1 MRIAFLIILLIL
13 LYGCSVHEANVS
25 KGRFDVDL
33 PKPFWGQ
40 GVWVMPNT
48 VYFKGNVAYS
58 IGDKETIPLDGL
70 ENEGYDRRF
79 GKSLPKERA
88 EFEYRLKENP
98 FSGSLD
104 VFVKRWVFLGGGR
117 VEVDPYPSVTL
128 FAGLNSL
135 VGEFGVG
142 TRLGYSKDKAA
153 YSGKYLSVEYELHSN
168 TAYSGEIENTVF
180 KGEFEETHSY
190 NNANFGLYAYSSLF
204 VTEHFS
210 LNFSTGYYQPWL
222 FRSSLQLDN
231 IEVPG
236 DYDITIDFPYFLSQY
251 AGATIS
257 LFDHVLLSVGETYYY
272 TRSPASANNIWQTH
286 FSLSYMY

>member
-1 MRIAFLIILLIL
+1 M
-13 LYGCSVHEANVS
+13 
-25 KGRFDVDL
+25 DV
-33 PKPFWGQ
+33 PEPFWGT

-48 VYFKGNVAYS
+48 VYFRGNIAYTV
-58 IGDKETIPLDGL
+58 GDKEIVPLDGL
-70 ENEGYDRRF
+70 TNEGYRRPR
-79 GKSLPKERA
+79 GESLPDEDA
-88 EFEYRLKENP
+88 NIEYRLKDSP

-142 TRLGYSKDKAA
+142 TRLGYSKDKAT
-153 YSGKYLSVEYELHSN
+153 YSGKYLYVENGSLDDDVLFN
-168 TAYSGEIENTVF
+168 TIV
-180 KGEFEETHSY
+180 KGKFEETHSY
-190 NNANFGLYAYSSLF
+190 SNANFGLYAYSSLF

>member
-1 MRIAFLIILLIL
+1 MRIAFLIILVFL
-13 LYGCSVHEANVS
+13 LYGCSVHKANIT
-25 KGRFDVDL
+25 KGTFDVDV
-33 PKPFWGQ
+33 PEPFWGT

-48 VYFKGNVAYS
+48 VYFRGNIAYTV
-58 IGDKETIPLDGL
+58 GDKEIVPLDGL
-70 ENEGYDRRF
+70 TNEGYRRPR
-79 GKSLPKERA
+79 GESLPDEDA
-88 EFEYRLKENP
+88 NIEYRLKDSP
-98 FSGSLD
+98 FSGSMD
-104 VFVKRWVFLGGGR
+104 VFAKTWLFLGGGR
-117 VEVDPYPSVTL
+117 IEMSPYPSVTL

-135 VGEFGVG
+135 FGEFGLG
-142 TRLGYSKDKAA
+142 ARLGYSRDKAT
-153 YSGKYLSVEYELHSN
+153 YSGKYLYVENGGLDDDVLF
-168 TAYSGEIENTVF
+168 NTVV
-180 KGEFEETHSY
+180 KGKFEETHSY
-190 NNANFGLYAYSSLF
+190 SNANFGLYAYSSLF

>member
-1 MRIAFLIILLIL
+1 MKVVFLIILVFL
-13 LYGCSVHEANVS
+13 LYGCSVHKANIT
-25 KGRFDVDL
+25 KGTFDVDV
-33 PKPFWGQ
+33 PEPFWGT

-48 VYFKGNVAYS
+48 VYFRGNIAYTV
-58 IGDKETIPLDGL
+58 GDKEIVPLDGL
-70 ENEGYDRRF
+70 TNEGYRRPR
-79 GKSLPKERA
+79 GESLPDEDA
-88 EFEYRLKENP
+88 NIEYRLKDSP

-117 VEVDPYPSVTL
+117 VEMDPYPSVTL

-135 VGEFGVG
+135 FGEFGLG
-142 TRLGYSKDKAA
+142 ARLGYSKDKATC
-153 YSGKYLSVEYELHSN
+153 SGKYLYVENGGLDDDVLF
-168 TAYSGEIENTVF
+168 NTVV
-180 KGEFEETHSY
+180 KGKFEETHSY
-190 NNANFGLYAYSSLF
+190 SNANFGLYAYSSLF

>member
-1 MRIAFLIILLIL
+1 MKVVFLIILVFL
-13 LYGCSVHEANVS
+13 LYGCSVHKANIT
-25 KGRFDVDL
+25 KGSFDVDV
-33 PKPFWGQ
+33 PEPFWGT

-48 VYFKGNVAYS
+48 VYFRGNIAYTV
-58 IGDKETIPLDGL
+58 GDKEIVPLDGL
-70 ENEGYDRRF
+70 TNEGYRRPR
-79 GKSLPKERA
+79 GESLPDEDA
-88 EFEYRLKENP
+88 NIEYRLKDSP
-98 FSGSLD
+98 FSGSMD

-142 TRLGYSKDKAA
+142 TRLGYSRDKAT
-153 YSGKYLSVEYELHSN
+153 YSGKYLYVENGGLDDDVLF
-168 TAYSGEIENTVF
+168 NTVV
-180 KGEFEETHSY
+180 KGKFEETHSY
-190 NNANFGLYAYSSLF
+190 SNANFGLYAYSSLF

-222 FRSSLQLDN
+222 FRSSLQFDN

>member
-1 MRIAFLIILLIL
+1 MKVVFLIILVFL
-13 LYGCSVHEANVS
+13 LYGCSVHKANIT
-25 KGRFDVDL
+25 KGTFDVDV
-33 PKPFWGQ
+33 PEPFWGT

-48 VYFKGNVAYS
+48 VYFRGNIAYTV
-58 IGDKETIPLDGL
+58 GDKEIVPLDGL
-70 ENEGYDRRF
+70 TNEGYRRPR
-79 GKSLPKERA
+79 GESLPDEDA
-88 EFEYRLKENP
+88 NIEYRLKDSP
-98 FSGSLD
+98 FSGSMD
-104 VFVKRWVFLGGGR
+104 VFVKRWIFLGGGR
-117 VEVDPYPSVTL
+117 VEMDPYPSVTL

-135 VGEFGVG
+135 FGEFGLG
-142 TRLGYSKDKAA
+142 ARLGYSKDKAT
-153 YSGKYLSVEYELHSN
+153 YSGKYLYVENGGLDDDVLF
-168 TAYSGEIENTVF
+168 NTVV
-180 KGEFEETHSY
+180 KGKFEETHSY
-190 NNANFGLYAYSSLF
+190 SNANFGLYAYSSLF

>member
-13 LYGCSVHEANVS
+13 LYGCSVYEANVS
-25 KGRFDVDL
+25 KGGFDVDL
-33 PKPFWGQ
+33 PEPFWGQ

-142 TRLGYSKDKAA
+142 TRLGYSKDKAT

-210 LNFSTGYYQPWL
+210 LNFSTGFYQPWL
-222 FRSSLQLDN
+222 FRNSLYLEN
-231 IEVPG
+231 VEIPE

-251 AGATIS
+251 AGATIF
-257 LFDHVLLSVGETYYY
+257 LFDHVLLNVGETFYL
-272 TRSPASANNIWQTH
+272 THSPASVKNIWRTH
-286 FSLSYMY
+286 FSVSYMY

>member
-1 MRIAFLIILLIL
+1 MKVVFLIILVFL
-13 LYGCSVHEANVS
+13 LYGCSVHKANIT
-25 KGRFDVDL
+25 KGTFDVDV
-33 PKPFWGQ
+33 PEPFWGT

-48 VYFKGNVAYS
+48 VYFRGNIAYTV
-58 IGDKETIPLDGL
+58 GDKEIVPLDGL
-70 ENEGYDRRF
+70 TNEGYRRPR
-79 GKSLPKERA
+79 GESLPDEDA
-88 EFEYRLKENP
+88 NIEYRLKDSP

-135 VGEFGVG
+135 FGEFGLG
-142 TRLGYSKDKAA
+142 ARLGYSRDKAT
-153 YSGKYLSVEYELHSN
+153 YSGKYLYVENGGLDDDVLF
-168 TAYSGEIENTVF
+168 NTVV
-180 KGEFEETHSY
+180 KGKFEETHSY
-190 NNANFGLYAYSSLF
+190 SNANFGLYAYSSLF

>member
-1 MRIAFLIILLIL
+1 MKVVFLIILVFL
-13 LYGCSVHEANVS
+13 LYGCSVHKANIT
-25 KGRFDVDL
+25 KGTFDVDV
-33 PKPFWGQ
+33 PEPFWGT

-48 VYFKGNVAYS
+48 VYFRGNIAYTV
-58 IGDKETIPLDGL
+58 GDKEIVPLDGL
-70 ENEGYDRRF
+70 TNEGYRRPR
-79 GKSLPKERA
+79 GESLPDEDA
-88 EFEYRLKENP
+88 NIEYRLKDSP

-117 VEVDPYPSVTL
+117 VEMDPYPSVTL

-135 VGEFGVG
+135 VGEFGIG
-142 TRLGYSKDKAA
+142 TRLGYSKDKAT
-153 YSGKYLSVEYELHSN
+153 YSGKYLYVENGGLDDDVLF
-168 TAYSGEIENTVF
+168 NTVV
-180 KGEFEETHSY
+180 KGKFEETHSY
-190 NNANFGLYAYSSLF
+190 SNANFGLYAYSSLF

>member
-1 MRIAFLIILLIL
+1 MKVVFLIILVFL
-13 LYGCSVHEANVS
+13 LYGCSVHKANIT
-25 KGRFDVDL
+25 KGSFDVDV
-33 PKPFWGQ
+33 PEPFWGT

-48 VYFKGNVAYS
+48 VYFRGNIAYTV
-58 IGDKETIPLDGL
+58 GDKEIVPLDGL
-70 ENEGYDRRF
+70 TNEGYRRPR
-79 GKSLPKERA
+79 GESLPDEDA
-88 EFEYRLKENP
+88 NIEYRLKDSP
-98 FSGSLD
+98 FSGSMD
-104 VFVKRWVFLGGGR
+104 VFAKTWLFLGGGR
-117 VEVDPYPSVTL
+117 IEMSPYPSVTL

-135 VGEFGVG
+135 FGEFGLG
-142 TRLGYSKDKAA
+142 ARLGYSKDKAT
-153 YSGKYLSVEYELHSN
+153 YSGKYLYVENGGLDDDVLF
-168 TAYSGEIENTVF
+168 NTVV
-180 KGEFEETHSY
+180 KGKFEETHSY
-190 NNANFGLYAYSSLF
+190 SNANFGLYAYSSLF

>member
-1 MRIAFLIILLIL
+1 M
-13 LYGCSVHEANVS
+13 
-25 KGRFDVDL
+25 
-33 PKPFWGQ
+33 
-40 GVWVMPNT
+40 
-48 VYFKGNVAYS
+48 
-58 IGDKETIPLDGL
+58 
-70 ENEGYDRRF
+70 
-79 GKSLPKERA
+79 
-88 EFEYRLKENP
+88 
-98 FSGSLD
+98 D
-104 VFVKRWVFLGGGR
+104 VFAKTWLFLGGGR
-117 VEVDPYPSVTL
+117 IEMSPYPSATL

-135 VGEFGVG
+135 FGEFGLG
-142 TRLGYSKDKAA
+142 ARLGYSKDKAT
-153 YSGKYLSVEYELHSN
+153 YSGKYLYVENGGLDDDVLF
-168 TAYSGEIENTVF
+168 NTVV
-180 KGEFEETHSY
+180 KGKFEETHSY
-190 NNANFGLYAYSSLF
+190 SNANFGLYAYSSLF

>member
-1 MRIAFLIILLIL
+1 MRVVFLIILVFL
-13 LYGCSVHEANVS
+13 LYGCSVHKANIT
-25 KGRFDVDL
+25 KGTFDVDV
-33 PKPFWGQ
+33 PEPFWGT
-40 GVWVMPNT
+40 GVWVMPKT
-48 VYFKGNVAYS
+48 VYFRGNIAYTV
-58 IGDKETIPLDGL
+58 GDKEIVPLDGL
-70 ENEGYDRRF
+70 TNEGYRRPR
-79 GKSLPKERA
+79 GESLPDEDA
-88 EFEYRLKENP
+88 NIEYRLKDSP
-98 FSGSLD
+98 FSGSMD
-104 VFVKRWVFLGGGR
+104 VFAKTWLFLGGGR
-117 VEVDPYPSVTL
+117 IEMSPYPSATL

-135 VGEFGVG
+135 FGEFGLG
-142 TRLGYSKDKAA
+142 ARLGYSRDKAT
-153 YSGKYLSVEYELHSN
+153 YSGKYLYVENGSLDDDVLF
-168 TAYSGEIENTVF
+168 NTVV
-180 KGEFEETHSY
+180 KGKFEETHSY
-190 NNANFGLYAYSSLF
+190 SNANFGLYAYSSLF

>member
-1 MRIAFLIILLIL
+1 MRIAFLIILGFL
-13 LYGCSVHEANVS
+13 LYGCSVHKANIT
-25 KGRFDVDL
+25 KGTFDVDV
-33 PKPFWGQ
+33 PEPFWGT

-48 VYFKGNVAYS
+48 VYFRGNIAYTV
-58 IGDKETIPLDGL
+58 GDKEIVPLDGL
-70 ENEGYDRRF
+70 TNEGYRRPR
-79 GKSLPKERA
+79 GESLPDEDA
-88 EFEYRLKENP
+88 NIEYRLKDSP

-142 TRLGYSKDKAA
+142 TRLGYSKDKAT
-153 YSGKYLSVEYELHSN
+153 YFGKYLYVENGSLDDDVLF
-168 TAYSGEIENTVF
+168 NTVV
-180 KGEFEETHSY
+180 KGKFEETHSY
-190 NNANFGLYAYSSLF
+190 SNANFGLYAYSSLF

-222 FRSSLQLDN
+222 FRSSLQLDD

-286 FSLSYMY
+286 FFLSYMY

>member
-1 MRIAFLIILLIL
+1 MKVVFLIILVFL
-13 LYGCSVHEANVS
+13 LYGCSVHKANIT
-25 KGRFDVDL
+25 KGTFDVDV
-33 PKPFWGQ
+33 PEPFWGT

-48 VYFKGNVAYS
+48 VYFRGNIAYTV
-58 IGDKETIPLDGL
+58 GDKEIVPLDGL
-70 ENEGYDRRF
+70 TNEGYRRPR
-79 GKSLPKERA
+79 GESLPDEDA
-88 EFEYRLKENP
+88 NIEYRLKDSP
-98 FSGSLD
+98 FSGSMD
-104 VFVKRWVFLGGGR
+104 VFAKTWLFLGGGR
-117 VEVDPYPSVTL
+117 IEMSPYPSVTL

-135 VGEFGVG
+135 FGEFGLG
-142 TRLGYSKDKAA
+142 ARLGYSKDKAT
-153 YSGKYLSVEYELHSN
+153 YSGKYLYVENGSLDN
-168 TAYSGEIENTVF
+168 DVLFNTVV
-180 KGEFEETHSY
+180 KGKFEETHSY
-190 NNANFGLYAYSSLF
+190 SNANFGLYAYSSLF

>member
-1 MRIAFLIILLIL
+1 MKVVFLIILVFL
-13 LYGCSVHEANVS
+13 LYGCSVHKANIT
-25 KGRFDVDL
+25 KGTFDVDV
-33 PKPFWGQ
+33 PEPFWGT
-40 GVWVMPNT
+40 GVWAMPNT
-48 VYFKGNVAYS
+48 VYFRGNIAYTV
-58 IGDKETIPLDGL
+58 GDKEIVPLDGL
-70 ENEGYDRRF
+70 TNEGYRRPR
-79 GKSLPKERA
+79 GESLPDEDA
-88 EFEYRLKENP
+88 NIEYRLKDSP
-98 FSGSLD
+98 FSGSMD
-104 VFVKRWVFLGGGR
+104 VFAKTWLFLGGGR
-117 VEVDPYPSVTL
+117 IEMSPYPSATL

-135 VGEFGVG
+135 FGEFGLG
-142 TRLGYSKDKAA
+142 ARLGYSKDKAT
-153 YSGKYLSVEYELHSN
+153 YSGKYLYVENGSLDDDVLF
-168 TAYSGEIENTVF
+168 NTVV
-180 KGEFEETHSY
+180 KGKFEETHSY
-190 NNANFGLYAYSSLF
+190 SNANFGLYAYSSLF

>member
-13 LYGCSVHEANVS
+13 LYGCSVYEANVS

-33 PKPFWGQ
+33 PEPFWGQ

-153 YSGKYLSVEYELHSN
+153 YSGKYLSVRNEL
-168 TAYSGEIENTVF
+168 YIDDDDVF
-180 KGEFEETHSY
+180 MGEFEETHSY

-210 LNFSTGYYQPWL
+210 LNFSTGFYQPWL
-222 FRSSLQLDN
+222 FRNSLYLEN
-231 IEVPG
+231 VEIPE

-251 AGATIS
+251 AGATIF
-257 LFDHVLLSVGETYYY
+257 LFDHVLLNVGETFYL
-272 TRSPASANNIWQTH
+272 THSPASVKNIWRTH
-286 FSLSYMY
+286 FSVSYMY